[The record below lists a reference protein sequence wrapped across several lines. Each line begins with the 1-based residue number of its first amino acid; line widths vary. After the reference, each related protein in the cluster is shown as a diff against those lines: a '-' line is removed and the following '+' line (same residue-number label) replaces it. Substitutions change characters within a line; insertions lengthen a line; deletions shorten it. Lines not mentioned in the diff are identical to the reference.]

1 MVIEMN
7 GRELIEEIR
16 NSIEA
21 DKGRRLWVDTVRAV
35 SLVSE
40 LVFTRS
46 SHFVMEFIQN
56 AEDAG
61 MGGQPADGE
70 MTIRVS
76 QERVL
81 ITHNARPF
89 NEDDVD
95 AICGLRTTKKPELG
109 SIGYLGIGS
118 KSCFKVTDSPH
129 IFSGEFHFKFDKNAW
144 ETPDEVPWQ
153 IIPLPVETLPE
164 HIEPAQTTFYLPF
177 RDERSYEETRNEFKN
192 IGLHLYLFLK
202 WLKKITV
209 IDEGADE
216 TTILENLGEENRII
230 TLARNG
236 EEERYLMFR
245 RVCEVP
251 RYVAEDEITRNAK
264 RSNVK
269 QREITA
275 AFKVDENDNLVSLAS
290 ADAHGGIYSFLPLGE
305 EKSGAKFLIQ
315 SDFIVVPGRESINY
329 EAVWNHWL
337 FEQMTELVK
346 EAIETFKQ
354 HSVWRKQYLPLFEF
368 ATYWGQPSFAK
379 LFHPKLHL
387 PLQEY
392 LNHEPIPTDDGG
404 FTDSKNAV
412 VVPTVVRE
420 LLSSDNDIGKLLSSE
435 KEAPKMVLPNTEL
448 GHFASKVTHL
458 DILKVAKNKDFL
470 QEKAKEPDAVEWFL
484 KLYSKLY
491 DWAKGYASGP
501 AYLRSQGYLPVPVL
515 TEDLEIKEYDEVHF
529 KSLPSEVIELS
540 KKYSEA
546 AKILSSVLFLHPS
559 LENELSEFFETYIG
573 LKRLDYSKICK
584 EMFLPKISITET
596 PPSNEKLVAYTCLL
610 HESDIHI
617 SDKIW
622 VLTKSDDT
630 KSSAEVFFSAEY
642 SPAQTWEKNKKYV
655 PGIEFLSAEYI
666 QNLHDIEEINRWR
679 RFFSDLK
686 VKEHGP
692 KNHVD
697 DFGVNFALEKLRS
710 ESVKGKLGYHFVGF
724 ENVEKQNL
732 GYDFIGKTSE
742 GDNRYLEVK
751 SRVQASDIELTP
763 HETDIADR
771 YGDDYL
777 LCIVEGIPENPELY
791 IIPNPVKH
799 GKKEKVVIPKTVWN
813 GFKLDR

>member
-1 MVIEMN
+1 MN
-7 GRELIEEIR
+7 GKELIEDIR

-61 MGGQPADGE
+61 MSGQPADGE

-89 NEDDVD
+89 NKDDVD

-118 KSCFKVTDSPH
+118 KSSFKVTDSPH

-144 ETPDEVPWQ
+144 ETPNEVPWQ
-153 IIPLPVETLPE
+153 IIPLPVEILPE

-177 RDERSYEETRNEFKN
+177 RDERSYEETRTEFKN
-192 IGLHLYLFLK
+192 LGLHLYLFLK
-202 WLKKITV
+202 WLKKITI
-209 IDEGADE
+209 IDEAADE
-216 TTILENLGEENRII
+216 TTVLENLGEKNRII

-245 RVCEVP
+245 RICEVP
-251 RYVAEDEITRNAK
+251 RYVAEDEITINAK

-275 AFKVDENDNLVSLAS
+275 AFKVDENGNLISLAS
-290 ADAHGGIYSFLPLGE
+290 AGAHGGIYSFLPLGE
-305 EKSGAKFLIQ
+305 EKSGAKFLMQ
-315 SDFIVVPGRESINY
+315 ADFIVVPGRESINY

-346 EAIETFKQ
+346 EVIETFKQ
-354 HSVWRKQYLPLFEF
+354 NSVWREQYLSLFEF
-368 ATYWGQPSFAK
+368 TTYWGQPSFAK
-379 LFHPKLHL
+379 LFYPILHQ

-392 LNHEPIPTDDGG
+392 LNHDSIPTYDGG
-404 FTDSKNAV
+404 FIDPENAV
-412 VVPTVVRE
+412 VVSEGDGE
-420 LLSSDNDIGKLLSSE
+420 LISVSELKKLFPE
-435 KEAPKMVLPNTEL
+435 KEPKIVSPKTEL
-448 GHFASKVTHL
+448 GPFSLKVTHI
-458 DILKVAKNKDFL
+458 DKLKLAKNKDFL

-491 DWAKGYASGP
+491 EWAKGYASGP
-501 AYLRSQGYLPVPVL
+501 SYLRRKGYLPVLVL
-515 TEDLEIKEYDEVHF
+515 TENLEIKEYDEVYF
-529 KSLPSEVIELS
+529 KSLPSEVIALS
-540 KKYSEA
+540 KNYSEA
-546 AKILSSVLFLHPS
+546 TKILSSVSFLHPS
-559 LENELSEFFETYIG
+559 LENGLSEFFETYLG
-573 LKRLDYSKICK
+573 VKKLDYSKMCE
-584 EMFLPKISITET
+584 EMFLPKVRITKT
-596 PPSNEKLVAYTCLL
+596 PSSNEELITYTRLL
-610 HESDIHI
+610 QGSHI
-617 SDKIW
+617 RISGDIW
-622 VLTKSDDT
+622 VLTESNNNKPST
-630 KSSAEVFFSAEY
+630 EVFFSTEY
-642 SPAQTWEKNKKYV
+642 SPAQSWERNKKYV
-655 PGIEFLSAEYI
+655 PGMEFLSAEYI
-666 QNLHDIEEINRWR
+666 QNPQDIEEINRWR
-679 RFFSDLK
+679 RFFSGLG
-686 VKEHGP
+686 VKENGH

-710 ESVKGKLGYHFVGF
+710 ESVKGKLGHQFIGF
-724 ENVEKQNL
+724 EDVQKQNL
-732 GYDFIGKTSE
+732 GYDFIGETSE
-742 GDNRYLEVK
+742 SETKYLEVK
-751 SRVQASDIELTP
+751 SRVQAGDIELTP

-791 IIPNPVKH
+791 IIPDPVRH

>member
-1 MVIEMN
+1 MIEMN
-7 GRELIEEIR
+7 GKELIEEIR

-21 DKGRRLWVDTVRAV
+21 DKGRRLWIDTVRAV

-70 MTIRVS
+70 MTIRLS

-89 NEDDVD
+89 NEADVN

-118 KSCFKVTDSPH
+118 KSSFKVTDSPH

-177 RDERSYEETRNEFKN
+177 RDEKSYEETRNEFKN
-192 IGLHLYLFLK
+192 LGLHLYLFLN
-202 WLKKITV
+202 WLKKITI
-209 IDEGADE
+209 IDEDADE
-216 TTILENLGEENRII
+216 TTILENLGEENGII

-245 RVCEVP
+245 RICEVP
-251 RYVAEDEITRNAK
+251 RYVAEDEITINAK

-275 AFKVDENDNLVSLAS
+275 AFKVDENTNLISLAS
-290 ADAHGGIYSFLPLGE
+290 AAAHGGIYSFLPLGE
-305 EKSGAKFLIQ
+305 EKSGAKFLMQ
-315 SDFIVVPGRESINY
+315 ADFIVVPGRESINY

-354 HSVWRKQYLPLFEF
+354 NPVWREQYLSLFEF
-368 ATYWGQPSFAK
+368 TTYWGQPSFAE
-379 LFHPKLHL
+379 LFHPILHQ

-392 LNHEPIPTDDGG
+392 LNHDSVPIDGGGKG
-404 FTDSKNAV
+404 FTDPANAI
-412 VVPTVVRE
+412 VVPEEDRE
-420 LLSSDNDIGKLLSSE
+420 LISDSELKKLFPEKEPKTVSPKTELGPFSLKVTHIGKL
-435 KEAPKMVLPNTEL
+435 EL
-448 GHFASKVTHL
+448 
-458 DILKVAKNKDFL
+458 AKNKDFL
-470 QEKAKEPDAVEWFL
+470 QEKAKEPDTVEWFL

-491 DWAKGYASGP
+491 EWAKGYASGP
-501 AYLRSQGYLPVPVL
+501 SYLRRQGYLPVLVL
-515 TEDLEIKEYDEVHF
+515 TEDLEIKEYDEVYF
-529 KSLPSEVIELS
+529 KSLPSEVVELS

-546 AKILSSVLFLHPS
+546 AKILSSVSFLHPS
-559 LENELSEFFETYIG
+559 LENELSEFFETYMG
-573 LKRLDYSKICK
+573 LKKLDYSKICK
-584 EMFLPKISITET
+584 EMFLPQIHIAET

-610 HESDIHI
+610 QGSDIPI
-617 SDKIW
+617 SDHIW
-622 VLTKSDDT
+622 VLTKSNNN
-630 KSSAEVFFSAEY
+630 KSSAEVFFSTEY
-642 SPAQTWEKNKKYV
+642 SPARTWEKNKKYV
-655 PGIEFLSAEYI
+655 PGMEFLSAEYI
-666 QNLHDIEEINRWR
+666 QNPQDIEEINRWR
-679 RFFSDLK
+679 RFFSGLD
-686 VKEHGP
+686 VKDHGH

-697 DFGVNFALEKLRS
+697 DFGVNFALEKLGS
-710 ESVKGKLGYHFVGF
+710 ESVKGKLGYHFIGF
-724 ENVEKQNL
+724 EDVQKQNL
-732 GYDFIGKTSE
+732 GYDFIGETSE
-742 GDNRYLEVK
+742 SETKYLEVK
-751 SRVQASDIELTP
+751 SRVQAGDIELTP

-771 YGDDYL
+771 YSDDYL

-791 IIPNPVKH
+791 IIPNPVRH

>member
-1 MVIEMN
+1 MN
-7 GRELIEEIR
+7 GKELIEDIR

-118 KSCFKVTDSPH
+118 KSSFKVTDSPH

-144 ETPDEVPWQ
+144 ETPNEVPWQ

-192 IGLHLYLFLK
+192 LGLHLYLFLK
-202 WLKKITV
+202 WLKKITI
-209 IDEGADE
+209 IDEAADE
-216 TTILENLGEENRII
+216 TTILENLGEKNRII

-245 RVCEVP
+245 RICEVP
-251 RYVAEDEITRNAK
+251 RYVAEDEITINAK

-269 QREITA
+269 QREITV
-275 AFKVDENDNLVSLAS
+275 AFKVDENGNLISLAS
-290 ADAHGGIYSFLPLGE
+290 AGAHGGIYSFLPLGE
-305 EKSGAKFLIQ
+305 EKSGAKFLMQ
-315 SDFIVVPGRESINY
+315 ADFIVVPGRESINY

-346 EAIETFKQ
+346 EAIEAFKQ
-354 HSVWRKQYLPLFEF
+354 NPVWREQYLPLFEF

-379 LFHPKLHL
+379 LFHPILHQ

-392 LNHEPIPTDDGG
+392 LNHDSIPTYDGD
-404 FTDSKNAV
+404 FIDPENAI
-412 VVPTVVRE
+412 VVPEEDRE
-420 LLSSDNDIGKLLSSE
+420 WVPDEYLKKLFPE
-435 KEAPKMVLPNTEL
+435 KEPKTVSPKTEL
-448 GHFASKVTHL
+448 GPFEHIVKRI
-458 DILKVAKNKDFL
+458 DILGIAKNKDFL

-491 DWAKGYASGP
+491 EWAKGYASGP
-501 AYLRSQGYLPVPVL
+501 AYLRSRGYLPVPVL

-584 EMFLPKISITET
+584 EMFLPKIHITET
-596 PPSNEKLVAYTCLL
+596 PPSNETLVAYTCLL
-610 HESDIHI
+610 HGSDILI
-617 SDKIW
+617 SDNIW
-622 VLTKSDDT
+622 VLTKSNDT

-771 YGDDYL
+771 YSDDYL

>member
-1 MVIEMN
+1 MIEMN

-61 MGGQPADGE
+61 MDGQPADGE

-118 KSCFKVTDSPH
+118 KSSFKVTDSPH

-144 ETPDEVPWQ
+144 ETPEEVPWQ

-164 HIEPAQTTFYLPF
+164 HIEPTQTTFYLPF

-192 IGLHLYLFLK
+192 LGLHLYLFLK
-202 WLKKITV
+202 WLKKITI
-209 IDEGADE
+209 IDEDADE
-216 TTILENLGEENRII
+216 TTILENLGEENGII

-245 RVCEVP
+245 RICEVP

-275 AFKVDENDNLVSLAS
+275 AFKVDENGNLISLAS

-315 SDFIVVPGRESINY
+315 ADFIVVPGRESINY

-354 HSVWRKQYLPLFEF
+354 NPVWRAQYLPLFEF
-368 ATYWGQPSFAK
+368 ATYWAQPSFER
-379 LFHPKLHL
+379 LFHPKLHQ

-392 LNHEPIPTDDGG
+392 LNHDSIPTYDGD
-404 FTDSKNAV
+404 FIDPENAII
-412 VVPTVVRE
+412 VPEEDRE
-420 LLSSDNDIGKLLSSE
+420 WVPDEDLKKLFPE
-435 KEAPKMVLPNTEL
+435 KEPKAVSPTTEL
-448 GHFASKVTHL
+448 GPFAFKVTHIGKSEL
-458 DILKVAKNKDFL
+458 AKNKDFL

-484 KLYSKLY
+484 KLYSELY
-491 DWAKGYASGP
+491 EWAKGYASGP
-501 AYLRSQGYLPVPVL
+501 SYLRRKGYLPVLVL
-515 TEDLEIKEYDEVHF
+515 TENLEIKEYDEVHF
-529 KSLPSEVIELS
+529 KSLPYEVIELS
-540 KKYSEA
+540 KKYSDA
-546 AKILSSVLFLHPS
+546 AKILSSVSFLHPS

-584 EMFLPKISITET
+584 EMFLPKIHITET
-596 PPSNEKLVAYTCLL
+596 PPSNETLVAYTCLL
-610 HESDIHI
+610 HGSDIYI
-617 SDKIW
+617 SDNIW
-622 VLTKSDDT
+622 VLTKSNDT

-697 DFGVNFALEKLRS
+697 DFGVNFALEQLRS
-710 ESVKGKLGYHFVGF
+710 ESVKGTLGYHFIGF
-724 ENVEKQNL
+724 EDVQKQNL